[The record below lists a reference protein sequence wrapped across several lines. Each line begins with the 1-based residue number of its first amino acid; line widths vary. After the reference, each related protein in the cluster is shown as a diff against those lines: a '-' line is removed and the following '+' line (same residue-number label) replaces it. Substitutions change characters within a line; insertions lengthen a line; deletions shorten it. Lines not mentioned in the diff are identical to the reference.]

1 MQALKNALEELNK
14 QAQELGKA
22 VYEQAGAGE
31 QAGGQQQGGQAGG
44 QGGGGDEDVID
55 AEYEVKE

>member
-1 MQALKNALEELNK
+1 MTELQK

-22 VYEQAGAGE
+22 IYEKTSAQSGQGAEGGEAGE
-31 QAGGQQQGGQAGG
+31 QAGESAA
-44 QGGGGDEDVID
+44 GDEDVID